1 MRLVSRGQSGRSGW
15 GDRGVNSYCP
25 WLHTRSLSDGSAQG
39 CFHKLLQAC
48 GVCFHTGVQDKF
60 RRIVLGSLARAAAQF
75 TPCPGTGQSAH
86 KKTGRRFQGK
96 FDMAYGEVLLR
107 KYRLQSRQDC
117 FAEFIP
123 RHSMPR
129 KTIGGVQPAENRLAF
144 GSTGNMRTG
153 LWTRK
158 GGSPRVKGNPGPC
171 GNRNRGWRDALQ
183 RPARLPLKMCS
194 FSTPA
199 HWRWAGVSR
208 YMASDASNS
217 TTAKA
222 TSRANKKRFM
232 ACLPFWACV
241 APSAGLERK
250 KGNRANCKYAMSMF
264 PATGIAGTV
273 FPER

>member
-75 TPCPGTGQSAH
+75 TPCP
-86 KKTGRRFQGK
+86 
-96 FDMAYGEVLLR
+96 
-107 KYRLQSRQDC
+107 
-117 FAEFIP
+117 
-123 RHSMPR
+123 
-129 KTIGGVQPAENRLAF
+129 GVQPAENRLAF

-241 APSAGLERK
+241 APSAGLVNVP
-250 KGNRANCKYAMSMF
+250 GNRNCRNSLSRKIIEI
-264 PATGIAGTV
+264 TH
-273 FPER
+273 

>member
-75 TPCPGTGQSAH
+75 TPCPGTGQIAH

-107 KYRLQSRQDC
+107 KNRLQSRQDC

-171 GNRNRGWRDALQ
+171 GNRNRG
-183 RPARLPLKMCS
+183 
-194 FSTPA
+194 
-199 HWRWAGVSR
+199 
-208 YMASDASNS
+208 
-217 TTAKA
+217 
-222 TSRANKKRFM
+222 
-232 ACLPFWACV
+232 
-241 APSAGLERK
+241 
-250 KGNRANCKYAMSMF
+250 
-264 PATGIAGTV
+264 
-273 FPER
+273 